1 MFVGVFEQVNRR
13 GGKRPW
19 YFRTRYTRGVSDTVT
34 SNIQQ
39 RLNDLRSH
47 LREANYRYYVL
58 QDPLLSDQEWDAL
71 LRQLSKLEAEHPEL
85 ITPDS
90 PTQTVGSAPQASFA
104 TIRHPHPMT
113 SLDNAFNVA
122 ELELF
127 EARLKRILAS
137 EEDIE
142 YLIELKIDGLSINL
156 LYEQGT
162 LVWAATRGN
171 GREGE
176 EVTLNVMSIPG
187 LPRKVEG
194 APERLEVRGEVYLSK
209 EVFARIN
216 AEREEVGEPLFKNPR
231 NAASGTLRQ
240 IDPRVSAGRNL
251 QAFFYGVGEPGTLG
265 VKTQAEI
272 LAFLEG
278 RGFRVNPKRELV
290 TSVGALEEVMA
301 RWQRERPN
309 LDYEADGLVAKVNSL
324 ALQEDL
330 GYTSRAPRWAIA
342 YKFPAEEVATT
353 LLGVTLQVGRTGKIT
368 PVAELEPRLLEGTEV
383 SRATLHNPGFIR
395 ELDLR
400 VGDRVVVHKSGGI
413 IPEITQVLTEARE
426 GELPE
431 YSFPTSCPD
440 CDELLIEDG
449 ANLRCVNPACPAQV
463 LGNLKHYASRQAM
476 DIDGLAGKTLERLLQ
491 AGLIRALPEL
501 YDLKAEQ
508 LEGLEGFGKV
518 SANNLVTQLEASK
531 ARPLERFVF
540 GLGLPHVG
548 ARTAQ
553 LLARAFPSIDKLLA
567 ATPEDLSAL
576 HDIGDTTAQAV
587 HEALH
592 QEAMQGLIGELR
604 ARGVEPRASV
614 QEVKGDALKGL
625 SFVLTGSLSEP
636 RDVFKARLEAL
647 GARVS
652 SSVSKKTSY
661 LVAGEDP
668 GSKLDKAQSVGVTIL
683 DEAGLRELL
692 DPSTNETEGE

>member
-1 MFVGVFEQVNRR
+1 M
-13 GGKRPW
+13 
-19 YFRTRYTRGVSDTVT
+19 SDTATPKTKEARAGVQ
-34 SNIQQ
+34 SGVQQ
-39 RLNDLRSH
+39 RLNDLRSR

-58 QDPLLSDQEWDAL
+58 EDPLLSDGEWDAL
-71 LRQLSKLEAEHPEL
+71 LRQLSELEAEHPEL

-90 PTQTVGSAPQASFA
+90 PTQTVGSAPQASFR

-113 SLDNAFNVA
+113 SLDNAFNMA
-122 ELELF
+122 ELESF

-137 EEDIE
+137 EQEIT
-142 YLIELKIDGLSINL
+142 YLTELKIDGLSVNL
-156 LYEQGT
+156 FYERGV

-176 EVTLNVMSIPG
+176 EVTLNVMGVPG
-187 LPRKVEG
+187 LPQHLG
-194 APERLEVRGEVYLSK
+194 DAPETLEVRGEVYLSK
-209 EVFARIN
+209 EEFRRIN

-251 QAFFYGVGEPGTLG
+251 QAFFYGVGEPRALG
-265 VKTQAEI
+265 VRTQAEI
-272 LAFLEG
+272 LAWLKD
-278 RGFRVNPKRELV
+278 RGFRVNPQREHV
-290 TSVGALEEVMA
+290 TGVAALEEVMA
-301 RWQRERPN
+301 RWQRERQG
-309 LDYEADGLVAKVNSL
+309 LSYEADGLVAKVNDLS
-324 ALQEDL
+324 LQEDL

-353 LLGVTLQVGRTGKIT
+353 LLDITLQVGRTGKIT

-383 SRATLHNPGFIR
+383 SRATLHNPGFI
-395 ELDLR
+395 EDLDLR
-400 VGDRVVVHKSGGI
+400 VGDRVIVHKSGGI
-413 IPEITQVLTEARE
+413 IPEITQVLVAERKE
-426 GELPE
+426 DLPE
-431 YSFPTSCPD
+431 YSFPSECPK
-440 CDELLIEDG
+440 CREPLIEDG
-449 ANLRCVNPACPAQV
+449 ANVRCVNPACPAQV
-463 LGNLKHYASRQAM
+463 LGNLKHYASRQAL
-476 DIDGLAGKTLERLLQ
+476 DIDGLAGKTLERLLNE
-491 AGLIRALPEL
+491 GLIRNLPEL
-501 YDLKAEQ
+501 YDLEAEQ

-518 SANNLVTQLEASK
+518 SANNLITQLEASK
-531 ARPLERFVF
+531 TRPLDRFIF

-576 HDIGDTTAQAV
+576 HDIGETTAHAV
-587 HEALH
+587 YEALH
-592 QEAMQGLIGELR
+592 QDAMQEVISGLR
-604 ARGVEPRASV
+604 SRGVNPQVST
-614 QEVKGDALKGL
+614 QEVNGDALKGQ

-636 RDVFKARLEAL
+636 RDRVKARLEAL

-668 GSKLDKAQSVGVTIL
+668 GSKLDKAQSLGVPVL
-683 DEAGLRELL
+683 DEAGLTALL
-692 DPSTNETEGE
+692 ETER

>member
-1 MFVGVFEQVNRR
+1 M
-13 GGKRPW
+13 
-19 YFRTRYTRGVSDTVT
+19 SDTVT
-34 SNIQQ
+34 SHHQEI
-39 RLNDLRSH
+39 NDLRSR

-58 QDPLLSDQEWDAL
+58 QDPVLSDQEWDAL
-71 LRQLSKLEAEHPEL
+71 LRRLSELEAAHPDL

-90 PTQTVGSAPQASFA
+90 PTQTVGSTPQASFA

-113 SLDNAFNVA
+113 SLDNAFNIA
-122 ELELF
+122 ELENF
-127 EARLKRILAS
+127 EARLHRILAS
-137 EEDIE
+137 EEAIE
-142 YLIELKIDGLSINL
+142 YLTELKIDGLSINL
-156 LYEQGT
+156 LYEGGV

-176 EVTLNVMSIPG
+176 EVTLNVMGIPG
-187 LPRKVEG
+187 LPRRIQG

-209 EVFARIN
+209 EAFARLN
-216 AEREEVGEPLFKNPR
+216 AEREETGEPLFKNPR

-240 IDPRVSAGRNL
+240 LDPRVSAGRNL
-251 QAFFYGVGEPGTLG
+251 QAFFYGVGEPGALG

-272 LAFLEG
+272 LAFLES
-278 RGFRVNPKRELV
+278 RGFRVNPHRDLV
-290 TSVGALEEVMA
+290 TGVGALEAVMA
-301 RWQRERPN
+301 RWQRERPT
-309 LDYEADGLVAKVNSL
+309 LSYEADGLVAKVNSL

-353 LLGVTLQVGRTGKIT
+353 LLDITLQVGRTGKIT

-395 ELDLR
+395 DLDLR
-400 VGDRVVVHKSGGI
+400 IGDRVIVHKSGGI
-413 IPEITQVLTEARE
+413 IPEITQVLT
-426 GELPE
+426 GERKEDLSD
-431 YSFPTSCPD
+431 YSFPSTCPE
-440 CDELLIEDG
+440 CGEPLIEDG
-449 ANLRCVNPACPAQV
+449 ANVRCVNPACPAQV

-491 AGLIRALPEL
+491 AGLIRTLPEL
-501 YDLKAEQ
+501 YDLEVEQ
-508 LEGLEGFGKV
+508 IEALEGFGEV
-518 SANNLVTQLEASK
+518 SANNLVTQLERSK
-531 ARPLERFVF
+531 TRPLERFIF

-553 LLARAFPSIDKLLA
+553 LLARAFGSLDDLLA

-576 HDIGDTTAQAV
+576 HDIGDTTARAV

-592 QEAMQGLIGELR
+592 QEAMRTLIDELR
-604 ARGVEPRASV
+604 ARGVEPRARA
-614 QEVKGDALKGL
+614 QEVSDALKGL

-636 RDVFKARLEAL
+636 RDTFKARLEAQ

-668 GSKLDKAQSVGVTIL
+668 GSKLDKARSVGVEVL
-683 DEAGLRELL
+683 DEAGLRALL
-692 DPSTNETEGE
+692 ADAEA

>member
-1 MFVGVFEQVNRR
+1 M
-13 GGKRPW
+13 
-19 YFRTRYTRGVSDTVT
+19 SDTVT
-34 SNIQQ
+34 PDHVTPDHVRQ
-39 RLNDLRSH
+39 RLNDLRSR

-58 QDPLLSDQEWDAL
+58 QDPVLSDGEWDAL
-71 LRQLSKLEAEHPEL
+71 LRQLSELEAEHPDL

-122 ELELF
+122 ELENF
-127 EARLKRILAS
+127 EARLQRILAS
-137 EEDIE
+137 EDAIE
-142 YLIELKIDGLSINL
+142 YLTELKIDGLSVNL
-156 LYEQGT
+156 LYERGT

-176 EVTLNVMSIPG
+176 EVTLNVLGIPG
-187 LPRKVEG
+187 LPQKVED

-209 EVFARIN
+209 EEFARLN
-216 AEREEVGEPLFKNPR
+216 AEREEAGEPPFKNPR

-240 IDPRVSAGRNL
+240 LDPRVSAGRNL
-251 QAFFYGVGEPGTLG
+251 RAFFYGVGEPGTLG

-272 LAFLEG
+272 LAFLEE
-278 RGFRVNPKRELV
+278 RGFRVNPQRELV
-290 TSVGALEEVMA
+290 TGIRALEAVMA
-301 RWQRERPN
+301 RWQRERPT
-309 LDYEADGLVAKVNSL
+309 LSYEADGLVAKVNRL

-353 LLGVTLQVGRTGKIT
+353 LLEITLQVGRTGKIT

-395 ELDLR
+395 DLDLR
-400 VGDRVVVHKSGGI
+400 VGDRVVIHKSGGI
-413 IPEITQVLTEARE
+413 IPEITHVLTDERRE
-426 GELPE
+426 DLSE
-431 YSFPTSCPD
+431 YDFPTSCPD
-440 CDELLIEDG
+440 CNETLIHDG
-449 ANLRCVNPACPAQV
+449 ANVRCVNPACPAQV
-463 LGNLKHYASRQAM
+463 LGNLKHYASRQAV

-491 AGLIRALPEL
+491 EGLIGNLPDL
-501 YDLKAEQ
+501 YDLTAEQ
-508 LEGLEGFGKV
+508 LEPLEGFGKV
-518 SANNLVTQLEASK
+518 SANNLVTQIGASK
-531 ARPLERFVF
+531 SRPLERFIF

-553 LLARAFPSIDKLLA
+553 LLARAFPSIDRLLA

-576 HDIGDTTAQAV
+576 HDIGDTTAHAV
-587 HEALH
+587 YEALH
-592 QEAMQGLIGELR
+592 QEAMRALIGELR
-604 ARGVEPRASV
+604 ARGVEPRAAR
-614 QEVKGDALKGL
+614 EVNGDALKGL
-625 SFVLTGSLSEP
+625 SFVLTGSLGEP
-636 RDVFKARLEAL
+636 RDVFKGRLEAL

-668 GSKLDKAQSVGVTIL
+668 GSKLDKAQASGVTVL

-692 DPSTNETEGE
+692 EDAEATGTFAPPNEG